1 MTGYLYVVLWFA
13 VGLLLLFR
21 FGKENKIFYF
31 LGGFFILLGFWWLA
45 DTVTESAL
53 FEGVWGWVLRGVTAV
68 ALILACKVYY
78 DETKRSREADET
90 AEREQ
95 AEARRA
101 AMLPRAQDEPL
112 SVEAG
117 EDSGENGSEASGALG
132 GDAPGTDASGAD
144 ASGAD
149 ASGADAPGGDAG
161 ED

>member
-78 DETKRSREADET
+78 DETKRSREADEK
-90 AEREQ
+90 AKREQ
-95 AEARRA
+95 AEEEARVVIKP
-101 AMLPRAQDEPL
+101 LEEPRL
-112 SVEAG
+112 NG
-117 EDSGENGSEASGALG
+117 ELITG
-132 GDAPGTDASGAD
+132 
-144 ASGAD
+144 
-149 ASGADAPGGDAG
+149 
-161 ED
+161 